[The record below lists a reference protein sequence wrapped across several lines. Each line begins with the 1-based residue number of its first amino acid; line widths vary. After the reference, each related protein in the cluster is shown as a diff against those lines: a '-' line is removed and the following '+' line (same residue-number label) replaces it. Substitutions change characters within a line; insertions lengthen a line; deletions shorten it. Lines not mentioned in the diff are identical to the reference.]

1 MNTKTYEEQ
10 RRDRLSEAITD
21 YLTDEQATARRCYED
36 MLAEVESWIAYHAC
50 NMKKA
55 EELKALMLGERFY
68 DKELTEKWGVP
79 VPKMPG
85 RY

>member
-1 MNTKTYEEQ
+1 
-10 RRDRLSEAITD
+10 
-21 YLTDEQATARRCYED
+21 

-68 DKELTEKWGVP
+68 DKELSDKWGVP